1 MKITDVKSYVLMY
14 VKKSPALPRSF
25 YLVKI
30 ETDAGIF
37 GFGEASSAYGHNY
50 PLVVKEIVEGTF
62 KRILIGEEATDIERL
77 VTKMRTYVWGYLGAT
92 GVASQAISAIE
103 IALWDILGKATN
115 MPIYKLL
122 GADKHEVDVYATGGA
137 NFSEGF
143 DWHKRFFERNLK
155 EGFTGIKIRVG
166 KNKEW
171 DEEFVKIIREFVGD
185 DINIM
190 IDAYMTYRPDTAL
203 EMAQRFSV

>member
-77 VTKMRTYVWGYLGAT
+77 VTKMRTYVWGTL
-92 GVASQAISAIE
+92 VRQE
-103 IALWDILGKATN
+103 
-115 MPIYKLL
+115 
-122 GADKHEVDVYATGGA
+122 
-137 NFSEGF
+137 
-143 DWHKRFFERNLK
+143 
-155 EGFTGIKIRVG
+155 
-166 KNKEW
+166 
-171 DEEFVKIIREFVGD
+171 
-185 DINIM
+185 
-190 IDAYMTYRPDTAL
+190 
-203 EMAQRFSV
+203 